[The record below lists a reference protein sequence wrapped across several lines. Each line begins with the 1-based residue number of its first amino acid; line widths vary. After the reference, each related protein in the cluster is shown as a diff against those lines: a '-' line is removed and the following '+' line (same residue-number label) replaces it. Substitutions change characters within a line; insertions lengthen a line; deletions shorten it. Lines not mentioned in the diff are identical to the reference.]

1 MFNTNPTSYPLDYCE
16 KPYAPLFKE
25 FCRIVLKMTRVHI
38 RQALFGYSSTGVQS
52 RTSRII
58 ESA

>member
-16 KPYAPLFKE
+16 KLYAPLFKE
-25 FCRIVLKMTRVHI
+25 IYRLVLKMTRVHI
-38 RQALFGYSSTGVQS
+38 RQALFAYSSTGVQS